1 MNLERAKFQFDKWT
15 SCWQGQDRTLWKCL
29 GDLPTV
35 SPHDDKCRHRP
46 DIIIIPKGKRKSE
59 LTSWCDCDA
68 VWGINSLWYLGNM
81 SLTQHISCFTWSKQ
95 FPPSHSLPLKS
106 SRVPETKDWLLMREG
121 SEVLLELTNYFRALS
136 GHHCFST
143 KQISLSIW
151 CCKCGV
157 WTLVFSK
164 WQHRYIMLVFCL
176 TDDTVI

>member
-1 MNLERAKFQFDKWT
+1 
-15 SCWQGQDRTLWKCL
+15 
-29 GDLPTV
+29 
-35 SPHDDKCRHRP
+35 
-46 DIIIIPKGKRKSE
+46 
-59 LTSWCDCDA
+59 
-68 VWGINSLWYLGNM
+68 M
-81 SLTQHISCFTWSKQ
+81 SLTQHISCFKWSKQ

-157 WTLVFSK
+157 WSVDPGLLKMATSLYHACFLSDWRYSYLERVVLECWWITLAWRQKTLQWNCGYQFSP
-164 WQHRYIMLVFCL
+164 WELLYHLTPHTSYISAKS
-176 TDDTVI
+176 I